1 MGVSAAVPVPV
12 SSSSC
17 SSCGACAA
25 FVQHALPVLRWD
37 RPVVTGV
44 IVGASAALFLLAS
57 VYPVKP
63 FVVAIYAAM
72 LSVVMHG
79 AGKLAIHFKPS
90 LKDTLQCHGCCG
102 AAAGASAGNQ

>member
-1 MGVSAAVPVPV
+1 M
-12 SSSSC
+12 
-17 SSCGACAA
+17 
-25 FVQHALPVLRWD
+25 
-37 RPVVTGV
+37 
-44 IVGASAALFLLAS
+44 
-57 VYPVKP
+57 KP